1 MALAQQLSRVGRYQ
15 EARPVFERVL
25 QLEPGQPEASLGL
38 ADGLQKAGEQEAA
51 VEAYGVAMNY
61 RSTTLAARLGSA
73 RSLVSLK
80 RLEQARR
87 MLEEGLGSHASEP
100 SLHLELSRV
109 YARLG
114 LTDLAAREAQLVNQ
128 LKAAE
133 SKP

>member
-1 MALAQQLSRVGRYQ
+1 LAQQLARVGRYQ

-25 QLEPGQPEASLGL
+25 KLEPGQPEASLGL
-38 ADGLQKAGEQEAA
+38 ADVLQKAGDHEAA
-51 VEAYGVAMNY
+51 VEAYRVALNY

-80 RLEQARR
+80 RLEEARR
-87 MLEEGLGSHASEP
+87 MLEDGLGSHGSEP
-100 SLHLELSRV
+100 SLRLELSRV

-114 LTDLAAREAQLVNQ
+114 LTDLAAREAQFMNQ